1 MPASDHWQRLSPE
14 QRRNRTGGT
23 SFFPESSNEDMEDEA
38 FLRELSC
45 EDLISNEIR
54 RYQLDKGLK
63 LQTDGYNHK
72 EYPHICKVAE
82 QILAIPATSA
92 PSERV
97 FSSAA
102 NIVDKKR
109 VRLKPEMLIYL
120 YF

>member
-14 QRRNRTGGT
+14 QRR